1 MDAALRQV
9 RRTSARRL
17 ESHTLDFK
25 APARNA
31 KDTFANL
38 TDAAVCFAN
47 AAGGTIVLGVADDV
61 PGADA
66 LAGTD
71 LSAAAVRRAVYERT
85 SPGLDVTVSDHAV
98 DGRTLLVITVPEG
111 LEVYGTA
118 RGQYSWRRE
127 TDCSPMTADDVV
139 PASRGAG
146 K

>member
-1 MDAALRQV
+1 M
-9 RRTSARRL
+9 SARKL

-66 LAGTD
+66 IVGTD

-85 SPGLDVTVSDHAV
+85 SPGLDVAVSDHA
-98 DGRTLLVITVPEG
+98 GPSLTTEPRPRNANARSSNISRS
-111 LEVYGTA
+111 TA
-118 RGQYSWRRE
+118 R
-127 TDCSPMTADDVV
+127 
-139 PASRGAG
+139 
-146 K
+146 